1 MKLLR
6 PARLERLLQKGTQV
20 SFALGFMTLSLFAAA
35 DEMAVPADLQVPLIL
50 KVLTYDRNFDER
62 AQNELKIGIVYT
74 GNAASLKAKNE
85 VMGVLEKFS
94 GKTIRKL
101 PIKYVLVEFTSQRD
115 LENAAKTNRMN
126 VFYIAPGNAQNLDAL
141 LKVSQANQIIT
152 TTGVPTYVDQGVA
165 VGIGIRQDKPQIL
178 INLGGS
184 KREGSEFDASLLRI
198 ASVIR

>member
-1 MKLLR
+1 MRLLR
-6 PARLERLLQKGTQV
+6 SARLERLLQKGTQV

-50 KVLTYDRNFDER
+50 KVLTYDRNFEER

-115 LENAAKTNRMN
+115 LESATKTLHMN
-126 VFYIAPGNAQNLDAL
+126 VLYIAPGNAQNLDAL

>member
-1 MKLLR
+1 MTLLKFAR
-6 PARLERLLQKGTQV
+6 PERLLRKGIQV
-20 SFALGFMTLSLFAAA
+20 FFALSLVTFALSALA

-50 KVLTYDRNFDER
+50 KVLTYDRNFDEK

-74 GNAASLKAKNE
+74 GNAASQKAKNE
-85 VMGVLEKFS
+85 VIGVLEKFS

-101 PIKYVLVEFTSQRD
+101 PIKYLPIEFTSQRD
-115 LENAAKTNRMN
+115 LENSAKTNRMN
-126 VFYIAPGNAQNLDAL
+126 VLYIAPGNAQNLDVL

-178 INLGGS
+178 INLGSS
-184 KREGSEFDASLLRI
+184 KKEGSEFDASLLRI

>member
-1 MKLLR
+1 
-6 PARLERLLQKGTQV
+6 
-20 SFALGFMTLSLFAAA
+20 MTLSLFAAA

-50 KVLTYDRNFDER
+50 KVLTYDRNFEEK
-62 AQNELKIGIVYT
+62 AQNELKIGIIYT

-115 LENAAKTNRMN
+115 LESAAKTNHMN
-126 VFYIAPGNAQNLDAL
+126 VLYIAPGNAQNLDAL

>member
-1 MKLLR
+1 
-6 PARLERLLQKGTQV
+6 LE
-20 SFALGFMTLSLFAAA
+20 S
-35 DEMAVPADLQVPLIL
+35 
-50 KVLTYDRNFDER
+50 
-62 AQNELKIGIVYT
+62 
-74 GNAASLKAKNE
+74 
-85 VMGVLEKFS
+85 
-94 GKTIRKL
+94 
-101 PIKYVLVEFTSQRD
+101 
-115 LENAAKTNRMN
+115 AAKANHMN
-126 VFYIAPGNAQNLDAL
+126 VLYIAPGNAQNLDAL